1 MDGIYKSCKVVLLA
15 KCHKYRKLIFL
26 NKKGGKMKV
35 LRNNRQAL
43 CIFMAVLMLIVS
55 IPRESVLAA
64 LVDTGTVMDS
74 VQSQKARDQV
84 RQFLAREDVQA
95 VLIAHGIDPIE
106 AQSRINALSDD
117 EVMRLSEQIDQLP
130 AGGGAAEFLLVVLLV
145 VVLVFVILDLT
156 GVTDVFTF
164 IKPQK

>member
-1 MDGIYKSCKVVLLA
+1 
-15 KCHKYRKLIFL
+15 
-26 NKKGGKMKV
+26 MKV
-35 LRNNRQAL
+35 LRRNMQSL

-64 LVDTGTVMDS
+64 LIDTEKVMDS
-74 VQSQKARDQV
+74 AQSQEARDHV
-84 RQFLAREDVQA
+84 RLFLAREDVQA

-117 EVMRLSEQIDQLP
+117 EVKRLSEQIDQLP
-130 AGGGAAEFLLVVLLV
+130 AGGGAVEFLLVVLLV

-164 IKPQK
+164 IKPPK